1 MTVTT
6 CWHQSNLLLKPGLHY
21 PVVVFFLTFF
31 FLERYY
37 WLYIAEY
44 FFNATVDALYMPVFV
59 YDFLDIQQH

>member
-1 MTVTT
+1 M
-6 CWHQSNLLLKPGLHY
+6 CNC
-21 PVVVFFLTFF
+21 FF

-59 YDFLDIQQH
+59 YDFLDIQQHWLYVAENGIKSSLLNLQVFIN